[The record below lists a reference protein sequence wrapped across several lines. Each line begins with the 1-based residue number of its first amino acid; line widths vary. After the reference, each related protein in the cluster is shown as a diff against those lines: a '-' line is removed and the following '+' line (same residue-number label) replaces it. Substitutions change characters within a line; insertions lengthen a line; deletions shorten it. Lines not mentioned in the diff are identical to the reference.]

1 MTTKCEQVLVVPDVH
16 GRGFWKKPFEELVD
30 KVDTVVFL
38 GDYLDPYEYEN
49 ISRKEAFKNFDEV
62 IAMKQ
67 AYPEKVKL
75 LLGNHDMHYIVP
87 EMPQSTR
94 YDEAFAYLLKERYA
108 NAEGAFQ
115 LAYACEINLQPY
127 LFTHAGVDLNWYK
140 AHEQEIGELTD
151 ESLNALYTPEYCS
164 EALQDVGFIRG
175 GFTEYGSPVWSDI
188 RDLLEAERCGE
199 TIKTY
204 YQVFGHTQL
213 DDPVISDTF
222 ACLDCRRA
230 FLLDSNGLHEAY

>member
-1 MTTKCEQVLVVPDVH
+1 MTTKCDQVLVVPDVH

-94 YDEAFAYLLKERYA
+94 YDEAFAFLLKEKFTQTA
-108 NAEGAFQ
+108 DAFQ
-115 LAYACEINLQPY
+115 LAYACEINQQPY
-127 LFTHAGVDLNWYK
+127 LFTHAGVNPNWYK
-140 AHEQEIGELTD
+140 AHQQEIGELTD

-175 GFTEYGSPVWSDI
+175 GFTEYGSPVWSDV
-188 RDLLEAERCGE
+188 RDLLEAEGCGE

-204 YQVFGHTQL
+204 FQVFGHTQL
-213 DDPVISDTF
+213 YDPFISDNF

-230 FLLDSNGLHEAY
+230 FLINDKEIVEIN